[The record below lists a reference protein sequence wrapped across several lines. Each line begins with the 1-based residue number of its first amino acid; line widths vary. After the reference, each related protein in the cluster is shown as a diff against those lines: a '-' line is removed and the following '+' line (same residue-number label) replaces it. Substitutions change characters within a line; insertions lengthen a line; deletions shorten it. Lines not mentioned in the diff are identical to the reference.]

1 MSFLHFA
8 LWKKTKCKGDLAC
21 FDAKEHS
28 WPWCDPSKEE
38 KYNFGGRK
46 RKGKLSRKWRFHKM
60 KDMDIGGM
68 GHRGNDHQA
77 SFAFSKH
84 SNYIFSLW
92 ILVLLVCLLVFQLET
107 SCLLNPATVPEFV
120 V

>member
-1 MSFLHFA
+1 
-8 LWKKTKCKGDLAC
+8 
-21 FDAKEHS
+21 
-28 WPWCDPSKEE
+28 
-38 KYNFGGRK
+38 
-46 RKGKLSRKWRFHKM
+46 M

-92 ILVLLVCLLVFQLET
+92 ILVLLVCLLVFQLEKGGE
-107 SCLLNPATVPEFV
+107 LM
-120 V
+120 

>member
-1 MSFLHFA
+1 MIQKNIRGPGVIQV
-8 LWKKTKCKGDLAC
+8 KKRNIILAGE
-21 FDAKEHS
+21 KEKVS
-28 WPWCDPSKEE
+28 CRE
-38 KYNFGGRK
+38 NG
-46 RKGKLSRKWRFHKM
+46 RFHKM
-60 KDMDIGGM
+60 KDTDIGGM
-68 GHRGNDHQA
+68 GHGGNDHQA

-84 SNYIFSLW
+84 SDYIFSLW